1 MIPAGYLARTGKLDP
16 LLVVLSGA
24 AGSLLGASANYLLG
38 RFVGRAFLLRH
49 GKYLLIN
56 ERKYK
61 EAETLFLRNACV
73 AIFIGRLLPVVRHL
87 ISLPAGVF
95 GMRAVPFALITLAG
109 ATLGCAVLTAIGYYV
124 GESAAKVISHYT
136 HELAL
141 AVIAVIVGYGLWFLL
156 RKR

>member
-1 MIPAGYLARTGKLDP
+1 M
-16 LLVVLSGA
+16 
-24 AGSLLGASANYLLG
+24 
-38 RFVGRAFLLRH
+38 
-49 GKYLLIN
+49 
-56 ERKYK
+56 
-61 EAETLFLRNACV
+61 
-73 AIFIGRLLPVVRHL
+73 VRHL

-136 HELAL
+136 HGLAL